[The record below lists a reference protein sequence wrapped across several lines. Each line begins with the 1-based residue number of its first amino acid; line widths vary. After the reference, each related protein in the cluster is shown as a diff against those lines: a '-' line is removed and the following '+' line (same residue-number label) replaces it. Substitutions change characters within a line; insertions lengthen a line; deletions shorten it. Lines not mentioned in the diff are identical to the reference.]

1 MRSSAR
7 TWNLSNMRWLI
18 ILVSLLALPSHSG
31 AMRRRSSF
39 AEGGE
44 LVPVIPGR
52 RRHEDRAAIAL
63 QAWFNGAASN
73 FVLTERNIGATV
85 TQIIEAVRDFDAAQ
99 PSASSHQET
108 LDLNTRRVTTFLN
121 EQSDERVTLVKDAPR
136 AQKKTYQVVPPQVKT
151 IPGDRHRNAATINRN
166 KLR

>member
-1 MRSSAR
+1 M
-7 TWNLSNMRWLI
+7 
-18 ILVSLLALPSHSG
+18 
-31 AMRRRSSF
+31 
-39 AEGGE
+39 
-44 LVPVIPGR
+44 IPGR

-85 TQIIEAVRDFDAAQ
+85 TQIIEAVTDFDAAQ

-121 EQSDERVTLVKDAPR
+121 EQSDERVTLVKDSLR
-136 AQKKTYQVVPPQVKT
+136 GQKKRETYQVVPPQVRT

-166 KLR
+166 KLRRLSAKAVSAPSRRATPAAKVRALVMN